1 VTQAINEFPIEEI
14 SGDSSEWQVIRSAN
28 RWMPLNLPELWA
40 YRELLLFLTWRDILV
55 RYKQTL
61 LGVTWAILQPFT
73 QMVVF
78 SIFFGRL
85 ANLDSEGVPYPIF
98 NYAALLP
105 WTYFSTSLSKT
116 ANSVVGSSNLIKKI
130 YFPRLI
136 VPMSTVFGGLPDFFL
151 SFLVMLGLMLYYGVF
166 PNPLNMLLLLPLLLL
181 TMITALGFGL
191 WLAALNALYRD
202 IRYIVP
208 FLVQLWMFITP
219 VVYSADLIEDP
230 LLRTIYGL
238 NPMVGVVQGFR
249 SLLLGTNSG
258 VDLTLPLNGAMDGVQ
273 GLLGFGS
280 VFDFMMLVSVV
291 ASLVLLVSGL
301 FFYRRM
307 EAIFADLV

>member
-1 VTQAINEFPIEEI
+1 MTRAMSDAPAQA
-14 SGDSSEWQVIRSAN
+14 GSSDNAEQWQVIRSAN
-28 RWMPLNLPELWA
+28 RWMPLNLPELWQ

-61 LGVTWAILQPFT
+61 LGVSWAILQPFT

-78 SIFFGRL
+78 SIFFGSL
-85 ANLDSEGVPYPIF
+85 AQLDSEGVPYPIF

-116 ANSVVGSSNLIKKI
+116 ANSVVNSSNLIKKI

-136 VPMSTVFGGLPDFFL
+136 VPMAGVLGGLPDFLL
-151 SFLVMLGLMLYYGVF
+151 SFLVMLGLMLYYGIF
-166 PNPLNMLLLLPLLLL
+166 PNPVNMLLLLPLLLL

-191 WLAALNALYRD
+191 WLSALNALYRD

-208 FLVQLWMFITP
+208 FLVQLWLFITP
-219 VVYSADLIEDP
+219 VVYSADLIENP
-230 LLRTIYGL
+230 LLRTVYGL

-249 SLLLGTNSG
+249 SVLLGTSNNL
-258 VDLTLPLNGAMDGVQ
+258 DAM
-273 GLLGFGS
+273 L
-280 VFDFMMLVSVV
+280 LVSIGAALVV
-291 ASLVLLVSGL
+291 LVSGL
-301 FFYRRM
+301 YFYRRM